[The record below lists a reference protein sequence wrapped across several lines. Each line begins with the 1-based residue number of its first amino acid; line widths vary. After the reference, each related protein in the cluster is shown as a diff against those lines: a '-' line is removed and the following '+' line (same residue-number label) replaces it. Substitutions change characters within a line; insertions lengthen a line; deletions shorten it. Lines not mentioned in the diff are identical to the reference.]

1 MSPDRPLRAALLS
14 MHTDPASPLG
24 GDVTGGMN
32 VYVREVAKALPTLG
46 VEADVFTRAEGGGLP
61 VISELAPGAHI
72 IRIPAGPLES
82 LDKNLQSEFT
92 GAFAS
97 GIRHFANK
105 EKRAYGILSSHY
117 WLSAVA
123 GKTLSESW
131 GVPLAHRFH
140 TIAAR
145 KNDAVPDGMGWES
158 EERVL
163 AENKIAGYADG
174 LTVSSTAEAA
184 DLKEKLGAEE
194 SRIFLVPCG
203 VDTERFKPIP
213 QSEARAALGLS
224 GNAKILLAAGR
235 IEPVKGLDRLVGALA
250 AIKKKHPG
258 IPIRVIHI
266 GGETI
271 AENSAA
277 KGLTPAAFSSPAQRE
292 EVRRILG
299 IAHEAGVA
307 GDFHFLGAKSQETLR
322 AYYSA
327 ADALAVPSRYETF
340 GLVALEAAACGLPA
354 VAFDVGGIS
363 GNIEAGKT
371 GYIVHDGDI
380 IAFAESVVKII
391 SSAEE
396 KKRLGNMA
404 RSRAES
410 LSWSSVA
417 EAEIWVWG
425 KLIRLP
431 GFARSTA
438 SKAAGAAR
446 PPGVPT

>member
-1 MSPDRPLRAALLS
+1 MNPGRPLRAVLLS

-32 VYVREVAKALPTLG
+32 VFVREVAKALPAFG
-46 VEADVFTRAEGGGLP
+46 VEADIFTRAEGGDLP
-61 VISELAPGAHI
+61 VVMELAPGARI
-72 IRIPAGPLES
+72 IRIPAGPLKR

-105 EKRAYGILSSHY
+105 EGLAYGIVSSHY

-123 GKTLSESW
+123 GKALSESW

-145 KNDAVPDGMGWES
+145 KNDALPGGKGRES

-163 AENKIAGYADG
+163 AENQIAEDADG
-174 LTVSSTAEAA
+174 LIAASAAEAA
-184 DLKEKLGAEE
+184 DMREKLGAGK
-194 SRIFLVPCG
+194 SKVFVVPCG
-203 VDTERFKPIP
+203 VDTGRFTPMP
-213 QSEARAALGLS
+213 QAEARAALGLS
-224 GNAKILLAAGR
+224 GDAKILLAAGR

-250 AIKKKHPG
+250 AIKEKRPDL
-258 IPIRVIHI
+258 PVRVIHI

-271 AENSAA
+271 TENRAAE
-277 KGLTPAAFSSPAQRE
+277 GLDPDAFSSPAQRG

-363 GNIEAGKT
+363 SNIEAGKT
-371 GYIVHDGDI
+371 GYIVPDGDI
-380 IAFAESVVKII
+380 IAFAESVMKII
-391 SSAEE
+391 GSADE

-410 LSWSSVA
+410 LSWSSA
-417 EAEIWVWG
+417 AKAEIRVWE
-425 KLIRLP
+425 KLIRRR
-431 GFARSTA
+431 GGAKSTA
-438 SKAAGAAR
+438 GKAVGAAS
-446 PPGVPT
+446 PPGVPA

>member
-1 MSPDRPLRAALLS
+1 MSPVRPLRAALLS

-32 VYVREVAKALPTLG
+32 VYVREVAKALPAIG
-46 VEADVFTRAEGGGLP
+46 VEADIFTRAESGDLP
-61 VISELAPGAHI
+61 VVSELAPGAHI
-72 IRIPAGPLES
+72 IRIPAGPLKR
-82 LDKNLQSEFT
+82 LDKNLQSVFT

-105 EKRAYGILSSHY
+105 EGLAYGIVSSHY

-123 GKTLSESW
+123 GKALSENW

-145 KNDAVPDGMGWES
+145 KNDSLPGGKGRES

-163 AENKIAGYADG
+163 AENKIASDADA
-174 LTVSSTAEAA
+174 LIASSTAEAA
-184 DLKEKLGAEE
+184 DLREKLGAGE
-194 SRIFLVPCG
+194 SKIFLVPCG
-203 VDTERFKPIP
+203 VDTGRFSPMP
-213 QSEARAALGLS
+213 RAEARAALGLS
-224 GNAKILLAAGR
+224 GDAKIVLAAGR

-250 AIKKKHPG
+250 AIKEKRPD
-258 IPIRVIHI
+258 IPVRVMHI

-271 AENSAA
+271 AENRAA
-277 KGLTPAAFSSPAQRE
+277 EGLDPDAFSSPAQGE

-307 GDFHFLGAKSQETLR
+307 EDFHFLGAKSQETLR
-322 AYYSA
+322 TYYSA

-363 GNIEAGKT
+363 GNIETGKT
-371 GYIVHDGDI
+371 GYIVPDGDI
-380 IAFAESVVKII
+380 IAFAESVIKII
-391 SSAEE
+391 GSADE
-396 KKRLGNMA
+396 KKRMGNLA
-404 RSRAES
+404 HIRAGR
-410 LSWSSVA
+410 LSWSSAA
-417 EAEIWVWG
+417 EAEIRIWE
-425 KLIRLP
+425 KLIQRRGEAKFP
-431 GFARSTA
+431 AG
-438 SKAAGAAR
+438 KAAGAAS
-446 PPGVPT
+446 PPGVPA

>member
-1 MSPDRPLRAALLS
+1 MSTNRPLRAALLS
-14 MHTDPASPLG
+14 MHTDPAGPLG

-32 VYVREVAKALPTLG
+32 VYVREVAKALPALG
-46 VEADVFTRAEGGGLP
+46 VEADVFTRAESGDLP
-61 VISELAPGAHI
+61 VVLELAPGAHL
-72 IRIPAGPLES
+72 IRIPAGPLKR

-97 GIRHFANK
+97 GVHHFANK
-105 EKRAYGILSSHY
+105 EKRTYGIISSHY

-123 GKTLSESW
+123 GKGLSESW

-145 KNDAVPDGMGWES
+145 KNDSLPGVNGQES

-163 AENKIAGYADG
+163 AENKIAEIADA
-174 LTVSSTAEAA
+174 LIASSTAEAA
-184 DLKEKLGAEE
+184 DLREKLGAGE
-194 SRIFLVPCG
+194 SKIFLVPCG
-203 VDTERFKPIP
+203 VDTGRFSPMP
-213 QSEARAALGLS
+213 QAEARAALGLS
-224 GNAKILLAAGR
+224 GDAKILLAAGR

-250 AIKKKHPG
+250 AIKEKRPEL
-258 IPIRVIHI
+258 PVRVIHI

-271 AENSAA
+271 AEN
-277 KGLTPAAFSSPAQRE
+277 KGAQGLEPEAFSSPAQRE

-299 IAHEAGVA
+299 IVNQEGLA

-363 GNIEAGKT
+363 GAIETGKT
-371 GYIVHDGDI
+371 GYIAPEGDI
-380 IAFAESVVKII
+380 IALADAAIKII
-391 SSAEE
+391 GSADE
-396 KKRLGNMA
+396 KKRLGGMA
-404 RSRAES
+404 RSRAER
-410 LSWSSVA
+410 LSWTSAA
-417 EAEIWVWG
+417 EAEIRVWE
-425 KLIRLP
+425 KLIRRR
-431 GFARSTA
+431 GGAKSSA
-438 SKAAGAAR
+438 GNAAGAAN
-446 PPGVPT
+446 PSGAPA